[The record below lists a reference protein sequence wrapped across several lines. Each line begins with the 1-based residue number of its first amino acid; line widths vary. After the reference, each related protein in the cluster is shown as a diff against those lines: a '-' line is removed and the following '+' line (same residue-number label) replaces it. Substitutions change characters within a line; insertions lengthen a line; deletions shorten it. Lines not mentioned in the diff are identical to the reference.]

1 MMANIPLEA
10 MAGISPEMVENMP
23 PEAMSS
29 MSPEMMQNMP
39 PEAQNAVSEASDGG
53 LGSLDEAL
61 KPPPTDGEP
70 SSMGSSADALDSA
83 LSEGQVQGGAGVS
96 NDDATTTGAEAVETD
111 DDKGSTEDDS
121 SSLA

>member
-1 MMANIPLEA
+1 
-10 MAGISPEMVENMP
+10 
-23 PEAMSS
+23 

-53 LGSLDEAL
+53 LGALDEAL
-61 KPPPTDGEP
+61 KSPPTDGEP
-70 SSMGSSADALDSA
+70 LSMGSSADALDSA
-83 LSEGQVQGGAGVS
+83 LSAGQVQGGAGVS
-96 NDDATTTGAEAVETD
+96 SDDATTTGAEAVETD